1 MSILYYYRIRSIV
14 VNYLLYVSIGP
25 VQPFIASARRTRDLW
40 FGSYLLSELSRTV
53 AYTLMQHGQLIFPA
67 PSTERDLAEIYSV
80 ANKVVAMMDKS
91 KDCLPLIGQELRTAV
106 DSLLEK
112 KLADILKEQE
122 RKKRINADIAD
133 QQVKDAVELM
143 WVAYPCEPLTRY
155 RETRMWLEAIL
166 SNRKNTRD
174 FHQVTWGEARY
185 KSSISG
191 ELESVIFDSCYPH
204 KLPAGQE
211 SEEERK
217 RIAEERRRK
226 EAELYRYFK
235 ATPNERLSGVDL
247 LKRLGPEVDQ
257 HNITVISTSH
267 IAAMPYLRRLE
278 CLTDPPRTVAKD
290 RLWQY
295 IDLVRE
301 VIGAKS
307 ANNAQDLD
315 LDRLHFKK
323 GDKEVREQFE
333 HFFLYKGEENKEK
346 RPLLDGALFFPERLY
361 ERVSENQHK
370 KLEEAFKALDKFFR
384 YVDDCLRSQDAWHST
399 ARPSPYYAIL
409 KADGDGMGAVIDAQ
423 AEGDGGQKHHC
434 ELSRALD
441 RFAGAVKRIVTE
453 HDGALVYA
461 GGDDV
466 LAFVPLH
473 TVLACAQKL
482 AHAFQ
487 EKLKNFTNK
496 DGRQATLS
504 IGVAIVHH
512 LELLSEARQLVD
524 KAESTAKGITDK
536 NALAILLSKRGG
548 GAYTIAGHW
557 GEFDQH
563 MGQLMQYCYEQLLP
577 TGMAYEIRETVQ
589 RLDGVEAEVLLSDI
603 KRIIH
608 RKLFVPQPRD
618 LKRAKDAENYLR
630 RHIGLAEDGTV
641 ADAQRG
647 EHVEKLVNELIIAQ
661 MLADAKRVAMAKV
674 TEAASAS
681 TQEGV

>member
-1 MSILYYYRIRSIV
+1 

-53 AYTLMQHGQLIFPA
+53 AYTLMKHGGQLIFPA
-67 PSTERDLAEIYSV
+67 PSTEQDLAQIYSV
-80 ANKVVAMMDKS
+80 ANKIVAMIDTPQ
-91 KDCLPLIGQELRTAV
+91 DDLPSLGQKLRTAV
-106 DSLLEK
+106 DSLLEQ
-112 KLADILKEQE
+112 KLAAILEEQE
-122 RKKRINADIAD
+122 IKKRVNVEMAY
-133 QQVKDAVELM
+133 QQVKDVVELM
-143 WVAYPCEPLTRY
+143 WVALPCASPTRY

-174 FHQVTWGEARY
+174 FHQVTWGETRY

-191 ELESVIFDSCYPH
+191 ELESVILDTCYPR
-204 KLPAGQE
+204 KILAEQQ
-211 SEEERK
+211 SEKERK
-217 RIAEERRRK
+217 KIAEERRRK

-247 LKRLGPEVDQ
+247 LKRLGSEKEGL
-257 HNITVISTSH
+257 TVISTSH

-278 CLTDPPRTVAKD
+278 CLTGPPRTVAKD

-301 VIGAKS
+301 IIGAET
-307 ANNAQDLD
+307 ADNAQNLD
-315 LDRLHFKK
+315 LDRLHFK
-323 GDKEVREQFE
+323 GEDKEVREQFE
-333 HFFLYKGEENKEK
+333 HFFLYEGEENKEK
-346 RPLLDGALFFPERLY
+346 RLPLDGALFFPERLY
-361 ERVSENQHK
+361 ERISENQRK
-370 KLEEAFKALDKFFR
+370 KIEGAFKELDKFFR
-384 YVDDCLRSQDAWHST
+384 YVDDCLRSQDVWHST

-409 KADGDGMGAVIDAQ
+409 KADGDGMGTVIDAQ
-423 AEGDGGQKHHC
+423 AENANGQERHWQ
-434 ELSRALD
+434 LSRALD
-441 RFAGAVKRIVTE
+441 TFASAVKQIVTK

-482 AHAFQ
+482 DHAFR
-487 EKLKNFTNK
+487 EKLKGFTDKN
-496 DGRQATLS
+496 GRQATLS

-512 LELLSEARQLVD
+512 LELLSEARRLVD
-524 KAESTAKGITDK
+524 SAESTAKGITDK

-548 GAYTIAGHW
+548 GAYTIAGYW
-557 GEFDQH
+557 GEFDVH

-577 TGMAYEIRETVQ
+577 TGMAYEIREAVQ

-618 LKRAKDAENYLR
+618 PKHAKDAERYLR
-630 RHIGLAEDGTV
+630 KHIGLAEDGTV
-641 ADAQRG
+641 A
-647 EHVEKLVNELIIAQ
+647 EPEKVKHVDKLVNELIIAQ

-681 TQEGV
+681 AQEGV